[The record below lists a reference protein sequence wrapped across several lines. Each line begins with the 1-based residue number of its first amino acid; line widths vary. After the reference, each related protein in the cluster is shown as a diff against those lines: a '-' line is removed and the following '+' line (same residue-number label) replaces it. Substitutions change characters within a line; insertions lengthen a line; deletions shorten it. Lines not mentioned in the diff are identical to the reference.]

1 MESKSKRNVFMVD
14 EKFQVL
20 RQIGEGGFGGIYL
33 VKNLAT
39 KKYGALK
46 LNRNDDTSQISRE
59 IEIMKCLDHPNVL
72 SILDASEGKGT
83 LTCNDQVASAGVTY
97 FVMPL
102 AGKGDLGSYLK
113 PDSVL
118 SEKVASFLFA
128 QIIEGVAHMHAKGWV
143 HLDLKPENLLVTKHC
158 EVKIADFGLSSKLAG
173 EDGQGNFTLRR
184 VGSPPYWS
192 PELMLN
198 YEYSGVKADL
208 YALGIILFTLVF
220 GCRPFVEAKLSDT
233 LFHLLL

>member
-1 MESKSKRNVFMVD
+1 M
-14 EKFQVL
+14 
-20 RQIGEGGFGGIYL
+20 
-33 VKNLAT
+33 
-39 KKYGALK
+39 KK
-46 LNRNDDTSQISRE
+46 
-59 IEIMKCLDHPNVL
+59 LDHPNVL
-72 SILDASEGKGT
+72 PLLDANEGKGT
-83 LTCNDQVASAGVTY
+83 LTCNGQVASAGVTY
-97 FVMPL
+97 YVMPL

-113 PDSVL
+113 PESCFQ
-118 SEKVASFLFA
+118 EKTASFLFA
-128 QIIEGVAHMHAKGWV
+128 QILAGVEHMHSRGFV

-158 EVKIADFGLSSKLAG
+158 EIKIADFGLSSKLAG

-208 YALGIILFTLVF
+208 YAMGIILFVLVF

-233 LFHLLL
+233 LFHLLLQNPL